1 MACYLHST
9 YNVASV
15 KKSQREKMIFWQ
27 TFCTRRQILPARAK
41 WTNSLAIFA
50 FRIRSDLSAP
60 FALLGRETLERQ
72 LLRQKRAFCL
82 EFGRPEA
89 LSLLQRAPLLP
100 AAL

>member
-15 KKSQREKMIFWQ
+15 KKSQRENMIFWQ

-41 WTNSLAIFA
+41 WTNSLAIVA
-50 FRIRSDLSAP
+50 FQIRSGLSAP
-60 FALLGRETLERQ
+60 LALSG
-72 LLRQKRAFCL
+72 
-82 EFGRPEA
+82 PEA
-89 LSLLQRAPLLP
+89 FESQRLSWTRTFCPEFPYPETVAFPRRASLL